1 MKFSERIQN
10 VSPSMTL
17 AIDAKAKEMKARG
30 EDVIGFGAGEPDFNT
45 PERIK
50 QAGIKAIQNNETRYT
65 PVGGSNLLKEAII
78 TKLERDNGL
87 SYEKNQ
93 ILASC
98 GAKHSFYNL
107 AQVLW
112 QAGDEVI
119 IPAPYWVSF
128 PEIVIL
134 SGARPLIVH
143 AGAEQDF
150 KITPEQIENAVTP
163 NTKAILINSPSNPTG
178 SAYDK
183 NELEKLAEVALR
195 HNLLIITDEIYE
207 QIVFDGF
214 QHTSIAS
221 ISQEVQKQCVV
232 INGVSKSYAMTGWR
246 IGYIAAGDPEI
257 VKQVGKLQGQSTSN
271 PCAVSQAAS
280 IEALTGPLDEVHEMV
295 REFEKRRN
303 IIVEQLSKI
312 PGVTCNKPKG
322 SFYSFP
328 DFSGVYGKKDGNGK
342 VIKGSIDFTD
352 YLLSAEK
359 VAIVPG
365 IAFGADAH
373 ARLSFATS
381 LDKIEAGVHRIKEA
395 ISRLRPAAGGNE
407 Q

>member
-1 MKFSERIQN
+1 MKFSERISN
-10 VSPSMTL
+10 ISPSMTL
-17 AIDAKAKEMKARG
+17 AIDAKAREMKTRG

-45 PERIK
+45 PEHIK
-50 QAGIKAIQNNETRYT
+50 QAGIRAIENNETRYT
-65 PVGGSNLLKEAII
+65 PVGGTDLLKEAII
-78 TKLERDNGL
+78 TKLERDSGL
-87 SYEKNQ
+87 VYEKNQ

-119 IPAPYWVSF
+119 VPAPYWVSF
-128 PEIVIL
+128 PEMVTL
-134 SGARPLIVH
+134 SGAKPVIVNTD
-143 AGAEQDF
+143 AASDF
-150 KITPEQIENAVTP
+150 KITAEQIDKAVTP
-163 NTKAILINSPSNPTG
+163 NTRAIVINSPSNPTG

-183 NELEKLAEVALR
+183 DELEKLAECALR
-195 HNLLIITDEIYE
+195 HGLLIISDEIYE
-207 QIVFDGF
+207 QSVFDGF
-214 QHTSIAS
+214 HHTSIAS
-221 ISQEVQKQCVV
+221 ISKEVQKQCVV

-257 VKQVGKLQGQSTSN
+257 VKQVSKLQGQSTSN
-271 PCAVSQAAS
+271 PCATSQAAS
-280 IEALTGPLDEVHEMV
+280 IEALAGSLDEVHAMV

-303 IIVEQLSKI
+303 IIVERLTQI
-312 PGVTCNKPKG
+312 PGVSCRKPTG

-328 DFSGVYGKKDGNGK
+328 DFSGIYGKKDTNGK
-342 VIKGSIDFTD
+342 VLKGSLDLSD
-352 YLLSAEK
+352 YLLSTNK

-373 ARLSFATS
+373 ARLAFAMS
-381 LDKIEAGVHRIKEA
+381 LEKIEAGTHRIKEA
-395 ISRLRPAAGGNE
+395 IENL

>member
-1 MKFSERIQN
+1 MKFSERISN
-10 VSPSMTL
+10 ISPSMTL
-17 AIDAKAKEMKARG
+17 AIDAKAREMKTRG

-50 QAGIKAIQNNETRYT
+50 QAGIRAIENNETRYT
-65 PVGGSNLLKEAII
+65 PVGGTDLLKEAII
-78 TKLERDNGL
+78 TKLARDNGL
-87 SYEKNQ
+87 VYEKNQ

-119 IPAPYWVSF
+119 VPAPYWVSF
-128 PEIVIL
+128 PEMVTL
-134 SGARPLIVH
+134 SGAKPVIVNTD
-143 AGAEQDF
+143 AASDF
-150 KITPEQIENAVTP
+150 KITAEQIDKAVTP
-163 NTKAILINSPSNPTG
+163 NTRAIVINSPSNPTG

-183 NELEKLAEVALR
+183 DELEKLAECALR
-195 HNLLIITDEIYE
+195 HGLLIISDEIYE

-214 QHTSIAS
+214 HHTSIAS
-221 ISQEVQKQCVV
+221 ISKEVQKQCVV

-257 VKQVGKLQGQSTSN
+257 VKQVSKLQGQSTSN
-271 PCAVSQAAS
+271 PCATSQAAS
-280 IEALTGPLDEVHEMV
+280 IEALAGSLDEVHAMV

-303 IIVEQLSKI
+303 IIVERLTQV
-312 PGVTCNKPKG
+312 PGVSCRKPTG

-328 DFSGVYGKKDGNGK
+328 DFSGIYGKKDTNGK
-342 VIKGSIDFTD
+342 VLKGSLDLSD
-352 YLLSAEK
+352 YLLSTKK

-373 ARLSFATS
+373 ARLAFAMS
-381 LDKIEAGVHRIKEA
+381 LEKIEAGTHRIKEA
-395 ISRLRPAAGGNE
+395 IENL

>member
-1 MKFSERIQN
+1 MKFSERILN
-10 VSPSMTL
+10 INPSMTL
-17 AIDAKAKEMKARG
+17 AIDAKAREMKARG

-50 QAGIKAIQNNETRYT
+50 QAGISAIENNETRYT
-65 PVGGSNLLKEAII
+65 PVGGTDLLKEAII
-78 TKLERDNGL
+78 TKLERDSGL
-87 SYEKNQ
+87 VYEKNQ

-128 PEIVIL
+128 PEIVTL
-134 SGARPLIVH
+134 SGARPLIIH
-143 AGAEQDF
+143 TGAKQDF
-150 KITPEQIENAVTP
+150 KITAEQIENAVTP
-163 NTKAILINSPSNPTG
+163 NTRAIVINSPSNPTG
-178 SAYDK
+178 SAYNND
-183 NELEKLAEVALR
+183 ELEKLAECALR
-195 HNLLIITDEIYE
+195 QGLLIISDEIYE

-214 QHTSIAS
+214 HHTSIAS
-221 ISQEVQKQCVV
+221 ISKEVQKQCVV

-246 IGYIAAGDPEI
+246 IGYMASGDPEI
-257 VKQVGKLQGQSTSN
+257 VKQVSKLQGQSTSN
-271 PCAVSQAAS
+271 PCAISQAAS
-280 IEALTGPLDEVHEMV
+280 IEALTGPLDEIHAMV
-295 REFEKRRN
+295 REFEKRRD
-303 IIVEQLSKI
+303 IIVERLTQI
-312 PGVTCNKPKG
+312 PGVSCRKPTG

-328 DFSGVYGKKDGNGK
+328 DFSGVYGKKDMNGK
-342 VIKGSIDFTD
+342 VLKGSLDFSD

-373 ARLSFATS
+373 ARLAFAMS
-381 LDKIEAGVHRIKEA
+381 LEKIEEGTHRIKEA
-395 ISRLRPAAGGNE
+395 VSKLHH
-407 Q
+407 

>member
-1 MKFSERIQN
+1 MKFSERILKVN
-10 VSPSMTL
+10 PSMTL

-50 QAGIKAIQNNETRYT
+50 QAGIRAIENNETRYT

-87 SYEKNQ
+87 VYEKNQ

-128 PEIVIL
+128 PEMVTL
-134 SGARPLIVH
+134 SGAKPVIVNTD
-143 AGAEQDF
+143 AASDF
-150 KITPEQIENAVTP
+150 KITAEQIDEVVTP
-163 NTKAILINSPSNPTG
+163 NTKAIMINSPSNPTG
-178 SAYDK
+178 SAYDQG
-183 NELEKLAEVALR
+183 EMEKLAECALR
-195 HNLLIITDEIYE
+195 HGLLIISDEIYE

-221 ISQEVQKQCVV
+221 ISKEVQKQCVV

-280 IEALTGPLDEVHEMV
+280 IEALAGPLDEVREMV
-295 REFEKRRN
+295 REFEHRRN
-303 IIVEQLSKI
+303 IIVDRLTQI
-312 PGVTCNKPKG
+312 PGVSCNKPTG

-328 DFSGVYGKKDGNGK
+328 DFSGIYGKKDMNGK
-342 VIKGSIDFTD
+342 VLKGSLDLTE

-381 LDKIEAGVHRIKEA
+381 MEKIEEGTRRIKEA
-395 ISRLRPAAGGNE
+395 ISKLHH
-407 Q
+407 

>member
-1 MKFSERIQN
+1 MKFSERILN
-10 VSPSMTL
+10 ISPSMTL
-17 AIDAKAKEMKARG
+17 AIDAKAREMKAQG

-50 QAGIKAIQNNETRYT
+50 QAGIRAVENNETRYT
-65 PVGGSNLLKEAII
+65 PVGGTDLLKEAII
-78 TKLERDNGL
+78 SKLERDNGL
-87 SYEKNQ
+87 VYEKNQ

-128 PEIVIL
+128 PEIVTL
-134 SGARPLIVH
+134 SGARPLIIH
-143 AGAEQDF
+143 TGAEQDF
-150 KITPEQIENAVTP
+150 KITAEQIENVVTP
-163 NTKAILINSPSNPTG
+163 NTRAIVINSPSNPTG

-183 NELEKLAEVALR
+183 DELEKLAECALR
-195 HNLLIITDEIYE
+195 HGLLIISDEIYE

-214 QHTSIAS
+214 HHTSIAS
-221 ISQEVQKQCVV
+221 ISKEVQKQCVV

-246 IGYIAAGDPEI
+246 IGYMASGDPEI
-257 VKQVGKLQGQSTSN
+257 VKQVSKLQGQSTSN

-280 IEALTGPLDEVHEMV
+280 IEALTGPLDEIREMV
-295 REFEKRRN
+295 SEFKKRRD
-303 IIVEQLSKI
+303 IIVERLTQI
-312 PGVTCNKPKG
+312 PGVSCRKPIG

-328 DFSGVYGKKDGNGK
+328 DFSGVYGKKDMNGK
-342 VIKGSIDFTD
+342 VLKGSLDFTD
-352 YLLSAEK
+352 YLLLAEK

-365 IAFGADAH
+365 IAFGSDAH
-373 ARLSFATS
+373 ARLAFAMS
-381 LDKIEAGVHRIKEA
+381 LEKIEAGTHRIKEA
-395 ISRLRPAAGGNE
+395 ISKLHH
-407 Q
+407 

>member
-1 MKFSERIQN
+1 MKFSERISN
-10 VSPSMTL
+10 ISPSMTL
-17 AIDAKAKEMKARG
+17 AIDAKAREMKARG

-50 QAGIKAIQNNETRYT
+50 QAGIRAIENNETRYT
-65 PVGGSNLLKEAII
+65 PVGGTDLLKEAII
-78 TKLERDNGL
+78 TKLTRDNGL
-87 SYEKNQ
+87 VYEKNQ

-128 PEIVIL
+128 PEMVTL
-134 SGARPLIVH
+134 SGAKPVIVNTD
-143 AGAEQDF
+143 AASDF
-150 KITPEQIENAVTP
+150 KITAEQIDKAVTP
-163 NTKAILINSPSNPTG
+163 NTRAIVINSPSNPTG

-183 NELEKLAEVALR
+183 DELEKLAECALR
-195 HNLLIITDEIYE
+195 HGLLIISDEIYE

-214 QHTSIAS
+214 HHTSIAS
-221 ISQEVQKQCVV
+221 ISKEVQKQCVV

-257 VKQVGKLQGQSTSN
+257 VKQVSKLQGQSTSN
-271 PCAVSQAAS
+271 PCATSQAAS
-280 IEALTGPLDEVHEMV
+280 IEALAGSLDEVRAMV

-303 IIVEQLSKI
+303 IIVERLTQI
-312 PGVTCNKPKG
+312 PGVSCRKPTG

-328 DFSGVYGKKDGNGK
+328 DFSGIYGKKDTNGK
-342 VIKGSIDFTD
+342 VLKGSLDLSD
-352 YLLSAEK
+352 YLLSTNK

-373 ARLSFATS
+373 ARLAFAMS
-381 LDKIEAGVHRIKEA
+381 LEKIEAGTHRIKEA
-395 ISRLRPAAGGNE
+395 IENL

>member
-1 MKFSERIQN
+1 MKFSERILN
-10 VSPSMTL
+10 INPSMTL
-17 AIDAKAKEMKARG
+17 AIDAKAREMKARG

-50 QAGIKAIQNNETRYT
+50 QAGISAIENNETRYT
-65 PVGGSNLLKEAII
+65 PVGGTDLLKEAII
-78 TKLERDNGL
+78 TKLERDSGL
-87 SYEKNQ
+87 VYEKNQ

-128 PEIVIL
+128 PEIVTL
-134 SGARPLIVH
+134 SGARPLIIH
-143 AGAEQDF
+143 TGAEQDF
-150 KITPEQIENAVTP
+150 KITAEQIENAVTP
-163 NTKAILINSPSNPTG
+163 NTRAIVINSPSNPTG
-178 SAYDK
+178 SAYNND
-183 NELEKLAEVALR
+183 ELEKLAECALR
-195 HNLLIITDEIYE
+195 QGLLIISDEIYE

-214 QHTSIAS
+214 HHTSIAS
-221 ISQEVQKQCVV
+221 ISKEVQKQCVV

-246 IGYIAAGDPEI
+246 IGYMASGDPEI
-257 VKQVGKLQGQSTSN
+257 VKQVSKLQGQSTSN
-271 PCAVSQAAS
+271 PCAISQAAS
-280 IEALTGPLDEVHEMV
+280 IEALTGPLDEIHAMV
-295 REFEKRRN
+295 REFEKRRD
-303 IIVEQLSKI
+303 IIVERLTQI
-312 PGVTCNKPKG
+312 PGVSCRKPTG

-328 DFSGVYGKKDGNGK
+328 DFSGVYGKKDMKGK
-342 VIKGSIDFTD
+342 VLKGSLDFSD

-373 ARLSFATS
+373 ARLAFAMS
-381 LDKIEAGVHRIKEA
+381 LEKIEEGTHRIKEA
-395 ISRLRPAAGGNE
+395 VSKLHH
-407 Q
+407 

>member
-1 MKFSERIQN
+1 MKFSERISN
-10 VSPSMTL
+10 ISPSMTL
-17 AIDAKAKEMKARG
+17 AIDAKAREMKTRG

-50 QAGIKAIQNNETRYT
+50 QAGIRAIENNETRYT
-65 PVGGSNLLKEAII
+65 PVGGTDLLKEAII
-78 TKLERDNGL
+78 TKLARDNGL
-87 SYEKNQ
+87 VYEKNQ

-119 IPAPYWVSF
+119 VPAPYWVSF
-128 PEIVIL
+128 PEMVTL
-134 SGARPLIVH
+134 SGAKPVIVNTD
-143 AGAEQDF
+143 AASDF
-150 KITPEQIENAVTP
+150 KITAEQIDKAVTP
-163 NTKAILINSPSNPTG
+163 NTRAIVINSPSNPTG

-183 NELEKLAEVALR
+183 DELEKLAECALR
-195 HNLLIITDEIYE
+195 HGLLIISDEIYE

-214 QHTSIAS
+214 HHTSIAS
-221 ISQEVQKQCVV
+221 ISKEVQKQCVV

-257 VKQVGKLQGQSTSN
+257 VKQVSKLQGQSTSN
-271 PCAVSQAAS
+271 PCATSQAAS
-280 IEALTGPLDEVHEMV
+280 IEALAGSLDEVHAMV

-303 IIVEQLSKI
+303 IIVERLTQI
-312 PGVTCNKPKG
+312 PGVSCRKPTG

-328 DFSGVYGKKDGNGK
+328 DFSGIYGKKDTNGK
-342 VIKGSIDFTD
+342 VLKGSLDLSD
-352 YLLSAEK
+352 YLLSTKK

-373 ARLSFATS
+373 ARLAFAMS
-381 LDKIEAGVHRIKEA
+381 LEKIEAGTHRIKEA
-395 ISRLRPAAGGNE
+395 IENL

>member
-1 MKFSERIQN
+1 MKFSERILN
-10 VSPSMTL
+10 INPSMTL
-17 AIDAKAKEMKARG
+17 AIDAKAREMKARG

-50 QAGIKAIQNNETRYT
+50 QAGISAIENNETRYT
-65 PVGGSNLLKEAII
+65 PVGGTDLLKEAII
-78 TKLERDNGL
+78 TKLERDSGL
-87 SYEKNQ
+87 VYEKNQ

-128 PEIVIL
+128 PEIVTL
-134 SGARPLIVH
+134 SGARPLIIH
-143 AGAEQDF
+143 TGAKQDF
-150 KITPEQIENAVTP
+150 KITAEQIENAVTP
-163 NTKAILINSPSNPTG
+163 NTRAIVINSPSNPTG
-178 SAYDK
+178 SAYNND
-183 NELEKLAEVALR
+183 ELEKLAECALR
-195 HNLLIITDEIYE
+195 HGLLIISDEIYE

-214 QHTSIAS
+214 HHTSIAS
-221 ISQEVQKQCVV
+221 ISKEVQKQCVV

-246 IGYIAAGDPEI
+246 IGYMASGDPEI
-257 VKQVGKLQGQSTSN
+257 VKQVSKLQGQSTSN
-271 PCAVSQAAS
+271 PCAISQAAS
-280 IEALTGPLDEVHEMV
+280 IEALTGPLDEIHAMV
-295 REFEKRRN
+295 REFEKRRD
-303 IIVEQLSKI
+303 IIVERLTQI
-312 PGVTCNKPKG
+312 PGVSCRKPTG

-328 DFSGVYGKKDGNGK
+328 DFSGVYGKKDMKGK
-342 VIKGSIDFTD
+342 VLKGSLDFSD

-373 ARLSFATS
+373 ARLAFAMS
-381 LDKIEAGVHRIKEA
+381 LEKIEAGTHRIKEA
-395 ISRLRPAAGGNE
+395 IENL

>member
-1 MKFSERIQN
+1 MKFSERIKN
-10 VSPSMTL
+10 VNPSMTL
-17 AIDAKAKEMKARG
+17 AIDAKARELKAQG
-30 EDVIGFGAGEPDFNT
+30 LDVIGFGAGEPDFNT

-50 QAGIKAIQNNETRYT
+50 QAGIRAIENNETRYT
-65 PVGGSNLLKEAII
+65 PVGGSEPLKEAII
-78 TKLERDNGL
+78 KKLQRDNGL
-87 SYEKNQ
+87 VYEKNQ

-128 PEIVIL
+128 PDMVTL
-134 SGARPLIVH
+134 SGARPVIIQ
-143 AGAEQDF
+143 AGADQDF
-150 KITPEQIENAVTP
+150 KITAEQIESAVTP
-163 NTKAILINSPSNPTG
+163 NTKAIVINSPSNPTG
-178 SAYDK
+178 SAYNK
-183 NELEKLAEVALR
+183 NELEKLAECALK
-195 HNLLIITDEIYE
+195 HNLLILSDEIYE

-221 ISQEVQKQCVV
+221 LSKEVQKQCVV

-257 VKQVGKLQGQSTSN
+257 VKQVAKLQGQSTSS
-271 PCAVSQAAS
+271 PCSVSQAAS
-280 IEALTGPLDEVHEMV
+280 IEALTGPLDEVQAMV
-295 REFEKRRN
+295 REFEKRRDILVGLLN
-303 IIVEQLSKI
+303 DI
-312 PGVTCNKPKG
+312 PGVTCNKPHG
-322 SFYSFP
+322 SFYTFP
-328 DFSGVYGKKDGNGK
+328 DFSGVYGKKDMNGK
-342 VIKGSIDFTD
+342 VLQGSLDFCD

-381 LDKIEAGVHRIKEA
+381 LDKIEAGAERIKNA
-395 ISRLRPAAGGNE
+395 IEGLR
-407 Q
+407 

>member
-1 MKFSERIQN
+1 
-10 VSPSMTL
+10 MTL
-17 AIDAKAKEMKARG
+17 AIDAKAKEMKANG

-50 QAGIKAIQNNETRYT
+50 QAGIRAIENNETRYT
-65 PVGGSNLLKEAII
+65 PVGGSDALKNAII
-78 TKLERDNGL
+78 SKLQRDNGL
-87 SYEKNQ
+87 TYEKNH

-112 QAGDEVI
+112 QADDEVI
-119 IPAPYWVSF
+119 IPSPYWVSF
-128 PEIVIL
+128 PEIVTL
-134 SGARPLIVH
+134 AGARPVIIH
-143 AGAEQDF
+143 AGAEQNF
-150 KITPEQIENAVTP
+150 KIIPEQIDNAVTP
-163 NTKAILINSPSNPTG
+163 NTKAIMINSPSNPTG

-183 NELEKLAEVALR
+183 YELEKLAECALR
-195 HNLLIITDEIYE
+195 HNLLIISDEIYE
-207 QIVFDGF
+207 QIVFDDF
-214 QHTSIAS
+214 RHTSIAS
-221 ISQEVQKQCVV
+221 ISKEVQKQCVV

-257 VKQVGKLQGQSTSN
+257 VKQIGKLQGQSTSN
-271 PCAVSQAAS
+271 PCSVAQAAS

-303 IIVEQLSKI
+303 IIVERLTQI
-312 PGVTCNKPKG
+312 PGVSCNKPTG

-328 DFSGVYGKKDGNGK
+328 DFSGVYGKKDMNGK
-342 VIKGSIDFTD
+342 VLKGSLDFTD
-352 YLLSAEK
+352 YLLSTEK

-381 LDKIEAGVHRIKEA
+381 LEKIEAGVQRIKEA
-395 ISRLRPAAGGNE
+395 VNKLTD
-407 Q
+407 

>member
-1 MKFSERIQN
+1 MKFSERILN
-10 VSPSMTL
+10 ISPSMTL
-17 AIDAKAKEMKARG
+17 AIDAKAREMKARG

-50 QAGIKAIQNNETRYT
+50 QAGISAIENNETRYT
-65 PVGGSNLLKEAII
+65 PVGGTDLLKEAII
-78 TKLERDNGL
+78 TKLERDSGL
-87 SYEKNQ
+87 VYEKNQ

-128 PEIVIL
+128 PEIVTL
-134 SGARPLIVH
+134 SGARPLIIH
-143 AGAEQDF
+143 TGAEQDF
-150 KITPEQIENAVTP
+150 KITAEQIENAVTP
-163 NTKAILINSPSNPTG
+163 NTRAIVINSPSNPTG
-178 SAYDK
+178 SAYNND
-183 NELEKLAEVALR
+183 ELEKLAECALR
-195 HNLLIITDEIYE
+195 HGLLIISDEIYE

-214 QHTSIAS
+214 HHTSIAS
-221 ISQEVQKQCVV
+221 ISKEVQKQCVV

-246 IGYIAAGDPEI
+246 IGYMASGDPEI
-257 VKQVGKLQGQSTSN
+257 VKQVSKLQGQSTSN
-271 PCAVSQAAS
+271 PCAISQAAS
-280 IEALTGPLDEVHEMV
+280 IEALTGPLDEIHAMV
-295 REFEKRRN
+295 REFEKRRD
-303 IIVEQLSKI
+303 IIVERLTQI
-312 PGVTCNKPKG
+312 PGVSCRKPTG

-328 DFSGVYGKKDGNGK
+328 DFSGVYGKKDMNGK
-342 VIKGSIDFTD
+342 VLKGSLDFSD

-373 ARLSFATS
+373 ARLAFSMS
-381 LDKIEAGVHRIKEA
+381 LEKIEEGTHRIKEA
-395 ISRLRPAAGGNE
+395 VSKLHH
-407 Q
+407 

>member
-1 MKFSERIQN
+1 MKFSKRIQSI
-10 VSPSMTL
+10 SPSMTL
-17 AIDAKAKEMKARG
+17 AIDAKAREMQARG

-45 PERIK
+45 PEHIK
-50 QAGIKAIQNNETRYT
+50 QAGIRAIENNQTRYT
-65 PVGGSNLLKEAII
+65 AVGGSDALKDAII

-87 SYEKNQ
+87 AYQRNQ

-112 QAGDEVI
+112 QEGDEVI

-128 PEIVIL
+128 PDMVTL
-134 SGARPLIVH
+134 AGARPVIIP

-150 KITPEQIENAVTP
+150 KITVEQIENAVTP
-163 NTKAILINSPSNPTG
+163 NTRAIVINSPSNPTG
-178 SAYDK
+178 SAFNK
-183 NELEKLAEVALR
+183 NELEKLAECALR
-195 HNLLIITDEIYE
+195 HNLLIISDEIYE
-207 QIVFDGF
+207 LITFDGF
-214 QHTSIAS
+214 QHISIAS
-221 ISQEVQKQCVV
+221 LNQEVQKQCVV

-246 IGYIAAGDPEI
+246 IGYIAVGDPEI
-257 VKQVGKLQGQSTSN
+257 VKQVATLQGQSTSN
-271 PCAVSQAAS
+271 PCSVAQAAS
-280 IEALTGPLDEVHEMV
+280 IAALTGPMDETHAMV

-303 IIVEQLSKI
+303 ILVGRLNDI
-312 PGVTCNKPKG
+312 PGVTCNNPQG

-328 DFSGVYGKKDGNGK
+328 DFSGVYGKKDMNGK
-342 VIKGSIDFTD
+342 VLQGSLDFTD

-381 LDKIEAGVHRIKEA
+381 LEKIEVGVQRINEA
-395 ISRLRPAAGGNE
+395 VSKLTT
-407 Q
+407 

>member
-1 MKFSERIQN
+1 MKFSERILN
-10 VSPSMTL
+10 INPSMTL
-17 AIDAKAKEMKARG
+17 AIDAKAREMKARG

-50 QAGIKAIQNNETRYT
+50 QAGISAIENNETRYT
-65 PVGGSNLLKEAII
+65 PVGGTDLLKEAII
-78 TKLERDNGL
+78 AKLKRDSGL
-87 SYEKNQ
+87 VYEKNQ

-128 PEIVIL
+128 PEIVTL
-134 SGARPLIVH
+134 SGARPLIIH
-143 AGAEQDF
+143 TGAKQDF
-150 KITPEQIENAVTP
+150 KITAEQIENAVTP
-163 NTKAILINSPSNPTG
+163 NTRAIVINSPSNPTG
-178 SAYDK
+178 SAYNND
-183 NELEKLAEVALR
+183 ELEKLAECALR
-195 HNLLIITDEIYE
+195 HGLLIISDEIYE

-214 QHTSIAS
+214 HHTSIAS
-221 ISQEVQKQCVV
+221 ISKEVQKQCVV

-246 IGYIAAGDPEI
+246 IGYMASGDPEI
-257 VKQVGKLQGQSTSN
+257 VKQVSKLQGQSTSN
-271 PCAVSQAAS
+271 PCAISQAAS
-280 IEALTGPLDEVHEMV
+280 IEALTGPLDEIHAMV
-295 REFEKRRN
+295 REFEKRRD
-303 IIVEQLSKI
+303 IIVERLTQI
-312 PGVTCNKPKG
+312 PGVSCRKPTG

-328 DFSGVYGKKDGNGK
+328 DFSGVYGKKDMKGK
-342 VIKGSIDFTD
+342 VLKGSLDFSD

-373 ARLSFATS
+373 ARLAFAMS
-381 LDKIEAGVHRIKEA
+381 LEKIEEGTHRIKEA
-395 ISRLRPAAGGNE
+395 VSKLHH
-407 Q
+407 

>member
-1 MKFSERIQN
+1 MKFSERISN
-10 VSPSMTL
+10 ISPSMTL
-17 AIDAKAKEMKARG
+17 AIDAKAREMKTRG

-50 QAGIKAIQNNETRYT
+50 QAGIRAIENNETRYT
-65 PVGGSNLLKEAII
+65 PVGGTDLLKEAII
-78 TKLERDNGL
+78 TKLARDNGL
-87 SYEKNQ
+87 VYEKNQ

-119 IPAPYWVSF
+119 VPAPYWVSF
-128 PEIVIL
+128 PEMVTL
-134 SGARPLIVH
+134 SGAKPVIVNTD
-143 AGAEQDF
+143 AASDF
-150 KITPEQIENAVTP
+150 KITAEQIDKAVTP
-163 NTKAILINSPSNPTG
+163 NTRAIVINSPSNPTG

-183 NELEKLAEVALR
+183 DELEKLAECALR
-195 HNLLIITDEIYE
+195 HGLLIISDEIYE

-214 QHTSIAS
+214 HHTSIAS
-221 ISQEVQKQCVV
+221 ISKEVQKQCVV

-257 VKQVGKLQGQSTSN
+257 VKQVSKLQGQSTSN
-271 PCAVSQAAS
+271 PCATSQAAS
-280 IEALTGPLDEVHEMV
+280 IEALAGSLDEVRAMV

-303 IIVEQLSKI
+303 IIVERLTQV
-312 PGVTCNKPKG
+312 PGVSCRKPTG

-328 DFSGVYGKKDGNGK
+328 DFSGIYGKKDTNGK
-342 VIKGSIDFTD
+342 VLKGSLDLSD
-352 YLLSAEK
+352 YLLSTNK

-373 ARLSFATS
+373 ARLAFAMS
-381 LDKIEAGVHRIKEA
+381 LEKIEAGTHRIKEA
-395 ISRLRPAAGGNE
+395 IENL

>member
-1 MKFSERIQN
+1 MKFSQRIQN
-10 VSPSMTL
+10 VNPSMTL

-30 EDVIGFGAGEPDFNT
+30 EDVIGFGTGEPDFNT

-50 QAGIKAIQNNETRYT
+50 QAGIRAIENNETRYT
-65 PVGGSNLLKEAII
+65 PAGGSDLLKEAII
-78 TKLERDNGL
+78 TKLQRDNGL
-87 SYEKNQ
+87 GYEKNQ
-93 ILASC
+93 ILSSC

-128 PEIVIL
+128 PDMVTL
-134 SGARPLIVH
+134 SGAKPVIIY
-143 AGAEQDF
+143 AGVEQGF
-150 KITPEQIENAVTP
+150 KITAEQIDNAVTP
-163 NTKAILINSPSNPTG
+163 NTRAIVINSPSNPTG
-178 SAYDK
+178 SAYNKD
-183 NELEKLAEVALR
+183 ELEKLAECALR
-195 HNLLIITDEIYE
+195 HNLLIISDEIYE

-214 QHTSIAS
+214 HHTSIAS
-221 ISQEVQKQCVV
+221 ISKEVQNQCVV

-257 VKQVGKLQGQSTSN
+257 VKQVSKLQGQSTSN
-271 PCAVSQAAS
+271 PCSVSQAAS
-280 IEALTGPLDEVHEMV
+280 IEALIGPLDEVHEMV
-295 REFEKRRN
+295 REFEKRRD
-303 IIVEQLSKI
+303 IVVERLTQI
-312 PGVTCNKPKG
+312 PGVSCNKPTG

-328 DFSGVYGKKDGNGK
+328 DFSGVYGKKDMNGK
-342 VIKGSIDFTD
+342 VLEGSLDFTD

-381 LDKIEAGVHRIKEA
+381 LEKIEAGVQRIKDA
-395 ISRLRPAAGGNE
+395 INKLTE
-407 Q
+407 

>member
-1 MKFSERIQN
+1 MKFSERILN
-10 VSPSMTL
+10 INPSMTL
-17 AIDAKAKEMKARG
+17 AIDAKAREMKARG

-50 QAGIKAIQNNETRYT
+50 QAGISAIENNETRYT
-65 PVGGSNLLKEAII
+65 PVGGTDLLKEAII
-78 TKLERDNGL
+78 TKLTRDNGL
-87 SYEKNQ
+87 VYEKNQ

-119 IPAPYWVSF
+119 VPAPYWVSF
-128 PEIVIL
+128 PEMVTL
-134 SGARPLIVH
+134 SGAKPVIVNTD
-143 AGAEQDF
+143 AASDF
-150 KITPEQIENAVTP
+150 KITAEQIDKAVTP
-163 NTKAILINSPSNPTG
+163 NTRAIVINSPSNPTG

-183 NELEKLAEVALR
+183 DELEKLAECALR
-195 HNLLIITDEIYE
+195 HGLLIISDEIYE

-214 QHTSIAS
+214 HHTSIAS
-221 ISQEVQKQCVV
+221 ISKEVQKQSVV

-257 VKQVGKLQGQSTSN
+257 VKQVSKLQGQSTSN
-271 PCAVSQAAS
+271 PCATSQAAS
-280 IEALTGPLDEVHEMV
+280 IEALAGSLDEVHAMV

-303 IIVEQLSKI
+303 IIVERLTQI
-312 PGVTCNKPKG
+312 PGVSCRKPTG

-328 DFSGVYGKKDGNGK
+328 DFSGVYGKKDMNGK
-342 VIKGSIDFTD
+342 VLKGSLDFSD

-373 ARLSFATS
+373 ARLAFAMS
-381 LDKIEAGVHRIKEA
+381 LEKIEAGTHRIKEA
-395 ISRLRPAAGGNE
+395 IENL

>member
-1 MKFSERIQN
+1 MKFSERISN
-10 VSPSMTL
+10 ISPSMTL
-17 AIDAKAKEMKARG
+17 AIDAKAREMKTRG

-50 QAGIKAIQNNETRYT
+50 QAGIRAIENNETRYT
-65 PVGGSNLLKEAII
+65 PVGGTDLLKEAII
-78 TKLERDNGL
+78 TKLTRDNGL
-87 SYEKNQ
+87 VYEKNQ

-128 PEIVIL
+128 PEIVTL
-134 SGARPLIVH
+134 SGARPLIIH
-143 AGAEQDF
+143 TGAKQDF
-150 KITPEQIENAVTP
+150 KITAEQIENAVTP
-163 NTKAILINSPSNPTG
+163 NTRAIVINSPSNPTG
-178 SAYDK
+178 SAYNND
-183 NELEKLAEVALR
+183 ELEKLAECALR
-195 HNLLIITDEIYE
+195 HGLLIISDEIYE

-214 QHTSIAS
+214 HHTSIAS
-221 ISQEVQKQCVV
+221 ISKEVQKQCVV

-246 IGYIAAGDPEI
+246 IGYMASGDPEI
-257 VKQVGKLQGQSTSN
+257 VKQVSKLQGQSTSN
-271 PCAVSQAAS
+271 PCAISQAAS
-280 IEALTGPLDEVHEMV
+280 IEALTGPLDEIHAMV
-295 REFEKRRN
+295 REFEKRRD
-303 IIVEQLSKI
+303 IIVERLTQI
-312 PGVTCNKPKG
+312 PGVSCRKPTG

-328 DFSGVYGKKDGNGK
+328 DFSGVYGKKDMKGK
-342 VIKGSIDFTD
+342 VLKGSLDFSD

-373 ARLSFATS
+373 ARLAFAMS
-381 LDKIEAGVHRIKEA
+381 LEKIEEGTHRIKEA
-395 ISRLRPAAGGNE
+395 VSKLHH
-407 Q
+407 

>member
-1 MKFSERIQN
+1 MKFSERISN
-10 VSPSMTL
+10 ISPSMTL
-17 AIDAKAKEMKARG
+17 AIDAKAREMKARG

-50 QAGIKAIQNNETRYT
+50 QAGISAIENNETRYT
-65 PVGGSNLLKEAII
+65 PVGGTDLLKEAII
-78 TKLERDNGL
+78 TKLERDSGL
-87 SYEKNQ
+87 VYEKNQ

-119 IPAPYWVSF
+119 VPAPYWVSF
-128 PEIVIL
+128 PEMVTL
-134 SGARPLIVH
+134 SGAKPVIVNTD
-143 AGAEQDF
+143 AASDF
-150 KITPEQIENAVTP
+150 KITAEQIDKAVTP
-163 NTKAILINSPSNPTG
+163 NTRAIVINSPSNPTG

-183 NELEKLAEVALR
+183 DELEKLAECALR
-195 HNLLIITDEIYE
+195 HGLLIISDEIYE

-214 QHTSIAS
+214 HHTSIAS
-221 ISQEVQKQCVV
+221 ISKEVQKQCVV

-246 IGYIAAGDPEI
+246 IGYMASGDPEI
-257 VKQVGKLQGQSTSN
+257 VKQVSKLQGQSTSN
-271 PCAVSQAAS
+271 PCAISQAAS
-280 IEALTGPLDEVHEMV
+280 IEALTGPLDEIHAMV
-295 REFEKRRN
+295 REFEKRRD
-303 IIVEQLSKI
+303 IIVERLTQI
-312 PGVTCNKPKG
+312 PGVSCRKPTG

-328 DFSGVYGKKDGNGK
+328 DFSGVYGKKDMKGK
-342 VIKGSIDFTD
+342 VLKGSLDFSD

-373 ARLSFATS
+373 VRLAFAMS
-381 LDKIEAGVHRIKEA
+381 LEKIEAGTHRIKEA
-395 ISRLRPAAGGNE
+395 IENL